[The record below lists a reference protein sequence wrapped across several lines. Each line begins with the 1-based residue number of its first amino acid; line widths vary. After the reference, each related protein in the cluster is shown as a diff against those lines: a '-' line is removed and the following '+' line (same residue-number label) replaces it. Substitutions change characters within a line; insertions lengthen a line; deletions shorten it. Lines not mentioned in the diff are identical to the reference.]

1 MTEIDR
7 PFEIT
12 PKFAVLWGC
21 LGVPVGFLIFRYYD
35 GAVYEQIL
43 LTIIVALFAAF
54 CLYGPIVL
62 ARQVGAS
69 GERGWFVLRI
79 AVCVVLLEV
88 LLRVLHSSLLT
99 STH

>member
-7 PFEIT
+7 PFRIT

-21 LGVPVGFLIFRYYD
+21 LGVLVGFLIFRYYD
-35 GAVYEQIL
+35 GAVYEEVL
-43 LTIIVALFAAF
+43 LTILVSLFATF
-54 CLYGPIVL
+54 YLYGPIAL

-79 AVCVVLLEV
+79 AVCAVLLEV
-88 LLRVLHSSLLT
+88 LLRGLLT
-99 STH
+99 SSH

>member
-1 MTEIDR
+1 MTEIDK
-7 PFEIT
+7 PFKIT

-21 LGVPVGFLIFRYYD
+21 LGVVVGFLIFCYYD
-35 GAVYEQIL
+35 GAVYEQVL
-43 LTIIVALFAAF
+43 LTIIVALFATF

-69 GERGWFVLRI
+69 GERGWFVLWI
-79 AVCVVLLEV
+79 AVCVVLLRV
-88 LLRVLHSSLLT
+88 LLNSLLT